1 LLTQSLNTPRIIILF
16 GDILIAVGSLLL
28 AYLLRFNFVL
38 PEGITNQIIL
48 NLELLIFIRVC
59 CMVLFKSFMG
69 SVRHTAVVDIVK
81 MSMVAFA
88 GTTVFGLANVFFYQS
103 GGVLLVPFS
112 VLIMDLCLNILAL
125 TSSRI
130 VVKYIWGYR
139 AQLSAKPGKGSLVF
153 GVTESAIVA
162 SRALNYDPSLG
173 YRVVG
178 FIDDE
183 RGMYGKSIAGTRV
196 YNGLS
201 DLQYLLTRSDV
212 QCVFISDKEISKE
225 RLQKVVDLA
234 LAAKK
239 MVLRIPNASQW
250 LNGNISASQIRTLN
264 IEELLERDPIKLDF
278 WKISSYLKGKTVL
291 VTGSAGSIGSEIARQ
306 VAEFGPSKLIL
317 LDAAETALHDLQ
329 LEFQDNGI
337 NIPVE
342 FVLANIRNEK
352 RMRHIFESFSP
363 EVVFHAAAYKHVP
376 LVELNPA
383 EAVLTN
389 VMGTRLL
396 ADLSHEYRVSR
407 FVFISTDKAVN
418 PTSVMGASKRLAE
431 MYVQSLNRFS
441 DTTFVTT
448 RFGNVMGSNGSVIPR
463 FQKLI
468 SLRSPITI
476 THPEITRFFM
486 TIPEA
491 CQLVLEAASMGKGG
505 EVYVFDM
512 GKPVK
517 ILDLANRMILL
528 SGLEPGKDVPIV
540 FTGLRPGEKL
550 YEELLADSENT
561 IQTHHPKIFIA
572 MVLGLELESLQKGIS
587 GLYDC
592 LANSDRDCIISN
604 LQQMVPEYAPAT
616 VTA

>member
-1 LLTQSLNTPRIIILF
+1 MFTKSLNTPRIIILF
-16 GDILIAVGSLLL
+16 GDIIIAAGSLVL

-38 PEGITNQIIL
+38 PEGITDQIIL

-59 CMVLFKSFMG
+59 CMVLFKSYMG
-69 SVRHTAVVDIVK
+69 SVRHTAVADIVK

-88 GTTVFGLANVFFYQS
+88 GTSVFGLANVLFYRS
-103 GGVLLVPFS
+103 GGAFLVPFS

-130 VVKYIWGYR
+130 LVKYIWGYR
-139 AQLSAKPGKGSLVF
+139 TKIALKPGKGALIF

-162 SRALNYDPSLG
+162 TRAFKFDHSLG

-178 FIDDE
+178 FIDDDK
-183 RGMYGKSIAGTRV
+183 GINGKTIAGTRV

-201 DLQYLLTRSDV
+201 ELQMLLAKKDV
-212 QCVFISDKEISKE
+212 HCLFISDKDIPKD
-225 RLQKVVDLA
+225 RLQQVVDLA

-239 MVLRIPNASQW
+239 MVMRIPNASQW
-250 LNGNISASQIRTLN
+250 LNGDISASQIRTLE
-264 IEELLERDPIKLDF
+264 IEELLERDPIKLDY
-278 WKISSYLKGKTVL
+278 WKISNFIKGKTVL
-291 VTGSAGSIGSEIARQ
+291 VTGAAGSIGSEIVRQ
-306 VAEFGPSKLIL
+306 IAEFAPSKLIL
-317 LDAAETALHDLQ
+317 VDAAETALHDLQ
-329 LEFQDNGI
+329 LELHDQGLQVDI
-337 NIPVE
+337 E
-342 FVLANIRNEK
+342 FILANIRNEK
-352 RMRHIFESFSP
+352 RMRHIFESFGP

-396 ADLSHEYRVSR
+396 ADLSHEFRVSR

-468 SLRSPITI
+468 SLRRPITI

-491 CQLVLEAASMGKGG
+491 CQLVLEAAAMGKGG

-517 ILDLANRMILL
+517 ILDLAHRMVLL

-572 MVLGLELESLQKGIS
+572 KVAGLELESLQKGIS
-587 GLYDC
+587 CLHEC

-604 LQQMVPEYAPAT
+604 LQSMVPEYTPAS